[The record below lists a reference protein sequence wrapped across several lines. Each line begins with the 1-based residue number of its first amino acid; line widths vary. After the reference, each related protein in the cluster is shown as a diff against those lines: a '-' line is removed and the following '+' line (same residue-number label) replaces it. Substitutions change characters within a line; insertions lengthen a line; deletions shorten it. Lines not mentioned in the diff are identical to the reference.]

1 MSLRAITWAIEEA
14 DCPSAHATLVL
25 IIYANFANEHGRA
38 YPSTETVAAKSRQN
52 IKTVRAS
59 IDALE
64 AVGLLQD
71 TGRRVGRTGN
81 VKVYRLA
88 MEAHPEVGSLKG
100 ETKPDASGTPVE
112 AAQKAAAPAL
122 PETGGF
128 AGDAKTPVSD
138 LKGTRKRVAE
148 PVSGTI
154 PLEDA
159 NASSAPKGRKTVQSN
174 TLIDWSVPPIAD
186 LPAAVRT
193 IVEQWPAGAYDTEGA
208 GHAAHLRGKR
218 PARGRLPD
226 LDASWHARIVQLG
239 AKPIRDAKA
248 GLKHVAASAPIDAS
262 SPAPSIDSRR
272 AGIERGA
279 AMLDKLGR
287 GNEAAEMRRTFAAG
301 G

>member
-81 VKVYRLA
+81 VKVYRLD
-88 MEAHPEVGSLKG
+88 MEAHPEVGTLKG
-100 ETKPDASGTPVE
+100 ETKPDVAGEPVE
-112 AAQKAAAPAL
+112 PAQEPATEAL
-122 PETGGF
+122 PETGVFDG
-128 AGDAKTPVSD
+128 GAKAPVSA

-159 NASSAPKGRKTVQSN
+159 NASSAPKGRKAGLSN
-174 TLIDWSVPPIAD
+174 SLVDWSVPPIAD
-186 LPAAVRT
+186 LPAAVRA
-193 IVEQWPAGAYDTEGA
+193 IAEQWPAGAYETEGA
-208 GHAAHLRGKR
+208 GHAAHIRGKR
-218 PARGRLPD
+218 PIRGRQPD
-226 LDASWHARIVQLG
+226 LDAAWHARIVHLG

-248 GLKHVAASAPIDAS
+248 GLKHITA
-262 SPAPSIDSRR
+262 PAPADGGSAAPSVDRR

-287 GNEAAEMRRTFAAG
+287 GNEAAEMRRSFATG

>member
-88 MEAHPEVGSLKG
+88 MEAHPEVGVLKG
-100 ETKPDASGTPVE
+100 ETKPDAAGSPVE
-112 AAQKAAAPAL
+112 AAQEAAKEAL

-128 AGDAKTPVSD
+128 DGGAKAPVSGV
-138 LKGTRKRVAE
+138 KGTRKRVAE

-154 PLEDA
+154 TPEDA
-159 NASSAPKGRKTVQSN
+159 IASSAPKGENNEKRYFV
-174 TLIDWSVPPIAD
+174 IEWSVPPIAD
-186 LPAAVRT
+186 LPAAVRA
-193 IVEQWPAGAYDTEGA
+193 IAEQWPAGAYETEAA
-208 GHAAHLRGKR
+208 GHAAYLRGKR
-218 PARGRLPD
+218 PGRGRQHDPD
-226 LDASWHARIVQLG
+226 ATWHARIVALG
-239 AKPIRDAKA
+239 AKPLRDARA
-248 GLKHVAASAPIDAS
+248 GLKHATVATSTEASVVALS
-262 SPAPSIDSRR
+262 EERR

-279 AMLDKLGR
+279 AMLEKMGR
-287 GNEAAEMRRTFAAG
+287 GNEADEMRRNCAVG